1 MFVCLGYSNQTHP
14 PTPGQLVVLAL
25 NNLGEKRIE
34 FPRDGN
40 GAQVHET
47 INSTFL
53 SLASGYQLLRN
64 SDGHGKEF
72 LKILMPAS
80 GFSVDYLKSVLG
92 QVKGFLRPLQKDIVL
107 VVGDSAS
114 SSSNSDRSKVRNL
127 TN

>member
-1 MFVCLGYSNQTHP
+1 M
-14 PTPGQLVVLAL
+14 LAL

-40 GAQVHET
+40 GAQVHEAI
-47 INSTFL
+47 INTFP

-64 SDGHGKEF
+64 SDGRGKEL
-72 LKILMPAS
+72 LKIPMPAS

-92 QVKGFLRPLQKDIVL
+92 QAKGFLRPLQKDIVL

-114 SSSNSDRSKVRNL
+114 SSSNSDRSEVRNL
-127 TN
+127 RT